1 MGLLAFGDT
10 SGLVFVGVGFYTTF
24 NSCNGWLGLV
34 MGYRRASTPL
44 LELMARTLVLW
55 VFLHGVQHFVGVI
68 ELVEFDIGD
77 CRVFYCHLRSTGS
90 MLATGRM
97 ASGNGLGL
105 REAGMNRC
113 LLQGVISHD
122 MQSM

>member
-1 MGLLAFGDT
+1 
-10 SGLVFVGVGFYTTF
+10 
-24 NSCNGWLGLV
+24 

-105 REAGMNRC
+105 REAGFDYRLNRKPTFGKYMMC
-113 LLQGVISHD
+113 NVSTTYARCGTKSGWNQNAQAALG
-122 MQSM
+122 SMA